1 MSKSIVIVMDL
12 WSSTSPSHVDNIV
25 KKINSLNNIEAV
37 FFTTYSKDGTE
48 ESRLRQAY
56 HPSVRQRLNVY
67 SEELIPPTYDISRYK
82 HDELDRQAERDILLL
97 EKMYDFDNIIY
108 MGGTWKICVHL
119 RSYGINNIK
128 KVLPYKEI
136 IVYPECMYYE

>member
-1 MSKSIVIVMDL
+1 M
-12 WSSTSPSHVDNIV
+12 
-25 KKINSLNNIEAV
+25 
-37 FFTTYSKDGTE
+37 
-48 ESRLRQAY
+48 
-56 HPSVRQRLNVY
+56 Y
-67 SEELIPPTYDISRYK
+67 SEELIPPTYDMSRYRYNM
-82 HDELDRQAERDILLL
+82 LDRQAERDILLL

-128 KVLPYKEI
+128 KVLPHKKI